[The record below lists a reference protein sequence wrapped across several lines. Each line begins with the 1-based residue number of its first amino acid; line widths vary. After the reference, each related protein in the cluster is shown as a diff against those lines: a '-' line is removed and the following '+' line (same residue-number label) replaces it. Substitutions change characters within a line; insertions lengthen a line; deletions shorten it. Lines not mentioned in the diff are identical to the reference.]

1 MLREMKKE
9 EEKLWAMQQEH
20 YRRLQVINDLKM
32 KKGLREMDMATRE
45 CQAQQATEAKQ
56 FWKDPYGEKTPT
68 FESR

>member
-32 KKGLREMDMATRE
+32 KKGLREMDIATRE
-45 CQAQQATEAKQ
+45 CQA
-56 FWKDPYGEKTPT
+56 
-68 FESR
+68 